1 MQRKEFISSC
11 GYACL
16 AASSLG
22 AILSACGSNLYY
34 AKHTDTNNKLAI
46 AKTEF
51 KIPDKEEFRKFI
63 LIKTTRYNF
72 PIGIFRISETEYS
85 ALLMECTHNGCELK
99 AQGDYLLCPCHGS
112 EFSNKGVVQNPPA
125 EANLKTFETS
135 FDDTTIYVQV

>member
-1 MQRKEFISSC
+1 MQRKEFILTC
-11 GYACL
+11 GNACL
-16 AASSLG
+16 AMSPML
-22 AILSACGSNLYY
+22 AILGGCGTNLYY
-34 AKHTDTNNKLAI
+34 AKHTDSNNKLSI
-46 AKTEF
+46 AKSEF
-51 KIPDKEEFRKFI
+51 IVPEKNTFRKFV
-63 LIKTTRYNF
+63 LLKTTKYNF

-135 FDDTTIYVQV
+135 FDNTTIYVQV

>member
-1 MQRKEFISSC
+1 MQRKEFILTC

-22 AILSACGSNLYY
+22 VILGACGTNLYY
-34 AKHTDTNNKLAI
+34 ARHSEAGNKLAI

-51 KIPDKEEFRKFI
+51 IVPSENTFRKFV
-63 LIKTTRYNF
+63 LIKTARYNF

-99 AQGDYLLCPCHGS
+99 AQGDFLLCPCHGS

-125 EANLKTFETS
+125 ETNLKTFETS
-135 FDDTTIYVQV
+135 LDNTTIYVQV